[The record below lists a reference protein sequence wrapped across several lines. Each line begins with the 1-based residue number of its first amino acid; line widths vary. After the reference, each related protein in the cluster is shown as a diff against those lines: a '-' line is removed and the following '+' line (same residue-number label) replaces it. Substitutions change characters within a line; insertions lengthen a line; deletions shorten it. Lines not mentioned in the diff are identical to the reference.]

1 MTTTTREHDLTGR
14 GGARRRVAVIG
25 GGVSGLVSADLLRRA
40 GHDVVLF
47 EAEDRPGGH
56 ACSVEVAIPEGGTVP
71 ADVGFMVF
79 NDRNYPHF
87 EALIERLG
95 VRGRVSDM
103 SFSVSDGADFEYA
116 GHSLGA
122 LFANR
127 RHLVDPGFLRMVGEY
142 VRFSREGKQ
151 LLASDADPTL
161 AAWLEERGFSRN
173 FIERLIVP
181 QASAVWSADPAQM
194 WDFPARFLLQF
205 FANHGMLSL
214 TGRPTW
220 HTLAGS
226 SRRYVDA
233 ITRGLDVRLSSPVER
248 LARVPAADGVGPGVE
263 VTARGAAPERFDEAV
278 VACHSDQAL
287 ALLAEPSAAEREVLG
302 AIDYLPSEVV
312 LHGDASLLPRRAAAR
327 ASWNA
332 HLTSPAKS
340 LPTVTYDLRRLQ
352 GLPTRRE
359 ILVTL
364 NRTEDIDPAL
374 IDAQF
379 AFSHPVF
386 STAGV
391 AAQRR
396 HGEISGVD
404 RIHYAGAYWR
414 WGFHEDG
421 VWSAH
426 RVAEAFGAS
435 VGAAA

>member
-1 MTTTTREHDLTGR
+1 MTISTSQSTPPAVRD
-14 GGARRRVAVIG
+14 GAPRRVAVVG
-25 GGVSGLVSADLLRRA
+25 GGVAGLVSADLLRLA
-40 GHDVVLF
+40 GHQVVVF

-56 ACSVEVAIPEGGTVP
+56 ACSVDVAIPEGGTVP

-87 EALIERLG
+87 EALIDRLG

-116 GHSLGA
+116 GHGLGA

-127 RHLVDPGFLRMVGEY
+127 RHLVDRQFLKMVGEY
-142 VRFSREGKQ
+142 VRFSREGKR
-151 LLASDADPTL
+151 LLASDDDPTL
-161 AAWLEERGFSRN
+161 AAWLEAQRFSRH
-173 FIERLIVP
+173 FIDRLIVP
-181 QASAVWSADPAQM
+181 QATAVWSADPAQM

-214 TGRPTW
+214 VGRPTW
-220 HTLAGS
+220 HTVAGS
-226 SRRYVDA
+226 SARYVRA
-233 ITRGLDVRLSSPVER
+233 ITRGLDVRVSSPV
-248 LARVPAADGVGPGVE
+248 ARVARLEGGGVE
-263 VTARGAAPERFDEAV
+263 ITVAGAARGERFDEAV
-278 VACHSDQAL
+278 LACHSDQAL
-287 ALLAEPSAAEREVLG
+287 SMLAEPTPAEREVLG
-302 AIDYLPSEVV
+302 AIAYLPSEVV

-332 HLTSPAKS
+332 HLTEPAKP
-340 LPTVTYDLRRLQ
+340 LPTVTYDLKRLQ

-364 NRTEDIDPAL
+364 NRTEDIDAAL
-374 IDAQF
+374 IDARF
-379 AFSHPVF
+379 SFSHPVF

-396 HGEISGVD
+396 HAEISGAD

-426 RVAEAFGAS
+426 RVADAFGAA
-435 VGAAA
+435 VPTGGAS

>member
-1 MTTTTREHDLTGR
+1 MTITTTHLSPSAGPERT
-14 GGARRRVAVIG
+14 ARRVAVVG
-25 GGVSGLVSADLLRRA
+25 GGVAGLVSADLLRRA
-40 GHDVVLF
+40 GHEVVLF
-47 EAEDRPGGH
+47 EAEDRLGGH
-56 ACSVEVAIPEGGTVP
+56 ACSVDVKIPEGGTVP
-71 ADVGFMVF
+71 ADVGFMVY

-87 EALIERLG
+87 EALIDRLG

-116 GHSLGA
+116 GHGIGA

-127 RHLVDPGFLRMVGEY
+127 RHAVDPRFLKMVGEY
-142 VRFSREGKQ
+142 VRFSREGKR

-161 AAWLEERGFSRN
+161 AAWLEERGFSRH
-173 FIERLIVP
+173 FIDRLIVP

-214 TGRPTW
+214 VGRPTW
-220 HTLAGS
+220 HTVAGS
-226 SRRYVDA
+226 SARYVRA
-233 ITRGLDVRLSSPVER
+233 ISRGLDVRLASPVARVAR
-248 LARVPAADGVGPGVE
+248 LAGGGVE
-263 VTARGAAPERFDEAV
+263 IGVAGASGAGERFDEAV
-278 VACHSDQAL
+278 LACHADQAL
-287 ALLAEPSAAEREVLG
+287 AMLADPTVAEREVLG
-302 AIDYLPSEVV
+302 AIDYLESEVV

-332 HLTSPAKS
+332 HLTMPAKP

-364 NRTEDIDPAL
+364 NRTGEIDPAL
-374 IDAQF
+374 IDARF

-396 HGEISGVD
+396 HAEISGAD

-426 RVAEAFGAS
+426 RVADAI
-435 VGAAA
+435 GAAIGAPA